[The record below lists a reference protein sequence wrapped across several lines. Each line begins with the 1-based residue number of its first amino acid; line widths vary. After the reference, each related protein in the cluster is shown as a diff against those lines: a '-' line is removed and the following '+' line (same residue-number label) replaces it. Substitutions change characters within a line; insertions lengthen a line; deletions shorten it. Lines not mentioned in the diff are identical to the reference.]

1 MLIDDDVVMTT
12 SRDDVHLWGDV
23 SSRVDRLVR
32 MIEGRSFGRVPVEYP
47 TNSTAQ
53 SSLVGGR
60 LQNRLVSDLDSD
72 GRSRPPEPRLIVAGW
87 SAPWLAQW

>member
-1 MLIDDDVVMTT
+1 MMMIDDDVMMK
-12 SRDDVHLWGDV
+12 RDVTMSICGDV

-32 MIEGRSFGRVPVEYP
+32 MIEGRSFGRVPVAIA

-60 LQNRLVSDLDSD
+60 
-72 GRSRPPEPRLIVAGW
+72 
-87 SAPWLAQW
+87 